1 MSIMKNIFLSFTIL
15 FSSMLLANPVNT
27 GHAKASLITNLQSS
41 NQESFYVGVRLQ
53 MQDGWHT
60 YWENPGDSGSPFEAN
75 WSTDEGV
82 IVENVQWPTPI
93 TIPYPPLMTYGY
105 EGDIVFPFQVFRS
118 QETELKTI
126 SVDFNFLICADICI
140 PESASLS
147 LDLSSASPSK
157 ILDNQIN
164 NLPTKTINTNSSI
177 EGDNL
182 VISFQSTESFSN
194 AYLFPRESGNFFYP
208 ENQLLEQ
215 IDDTNYK
222 ISIPLLD
229 SKLSAFS
236 GILSLDGNGFQIK
249 EQFSSQ
255 GGISLW
261 QAILFA
267 LIGGLILNLMPCV
280 FPVISLKVLSF
291 VSMGGDDHT
300 KIRNHALAFVGGVMS
315 TFLSIATALIIIRS
329 SGSMIGW
336 GYQLQSP
343 VVVGILTLIML
354 GIGLILLTNINI
366 GAGLTTLGSSVQS
379 KNSYSGSFFT
389 GVLAVVVAS
398 PCTAPF
404 MGAAVGYALLQPS
417 FATLPIFLSLGLGF
431 AGPYVVLALKPEWI
445 SSLPKPGAWMETLK
459 QFFAFPMI
467 ATALWL
473 MWVFMVQTSGD
484 ALIQLLI
491 LGLVLGVA
499 IWMIATFKGRWK
511 WIGLITTVILSIQIF
526 DNLPSPISSN
536 QNDADATNWSLVSES
551 NLQAN
556 NQAYLINFT
565 AAWCITCQTN
575 EKAALSRPSVQEY
588 LLTQNI
594 TYIKADWTNRNEE
607 IAAGLAKYNRSGI
620 PLYIFWKPGMTES
633 KILPAVLTE
642 DILMRNLK

>member
-1 MSIMKNIFLSFTIL
+1 MKNIFLSFAIL
-15 FSSMLLANPVNT
+15 FSSLLLANPVDT
-27 GHAKASLITNLQSS
+27 GHAKVSLITNLQNL

-75 WSTDEGV
+75 WTTDDGV
-82 IVENVQWPTPI
+82 IVENVQWPTPV

-147 LDLSSASPSK
+147 LDLSSASPSE
-157 ILDNQIN
+157 ILDAQIN

-182 VISFQSTESFSN
+182 VISFQSIESFSN
-194 AYLFPRESGNFFYP
+194 AYLFPRESGNFF
-208 ENQLLEQ
+208 LSRKSTHEQ
-215 IDDTNYK
+215 IDNTNYK

-280 FPVISLKVLSF
+280 FPVISLKILSF

-431 AGPYVVLALKPEWI
+431 AGPYIVLALKPEWI

-526 DNLPSPISSN
+526 NNLPSPISSN

-607 IAAGLAKYNRSGI
+607 IDAGLAKYNRSGI

-642 DILMRNLK
+642 DILIRNLK

>member
-1 MSIMKNIFLSFTIL
+1 MKNIFLTLSIL
-15 FSSMLLANPVNT
+15 WSTVLLANPVET

-41 NQESFYVGVRLQ
+41 SQESFYVGIRLQ

-60 YWENPGDSGSPFEAN
+60 YWENPGDSGSPFEAT
-75 WSTDEGV
+75 WTTDAGV
-82 IVENVQWPTPI
+82 IIENVSWPTPQ
-93 TIPYPPLMTYGY
+93 TIPYPPLMTFGY
-105 EGDIVFPFQVFRS
+105 EGDVVFPFQVFRS
-118 QETELKTI
+118 LDTKLTEIIL
-126 SVDFNFLICADICI
+126 DFDFLICADICI
-140 PESASLS
+140 PEQATLTLDLTSASSSDL
-147 LDLSSASPSK
+147 LDQA
-157 ILDNQIN
+157 ID
-164 NLPTKTINTNSSI
+164 NLPTKLVKTKSAIS
-177 EGDNL
+177 GDEL
-182 VISFQSTESFSN
+182 KVVFQSPKEFSKAYIFPREGNLFAYTPNQTISQIDENTFKITLPLVQDGIESFS
-194 AYLFPRESGNFFYP
+194 
-208 ENQLLEQ
+208 
-215 IDDTNYK
+215 
-222 ISIPLLD
+222 
-229 SKLSAFS
+229 
-236 GILSLDGNGFQIK
+236 GIISLDGEGFQFE
-249 EQFSSQ
+249 EQIAST
-255 GGISLW
+255 GGMSLW

-291 VSMGGDDHT
+291 VSMGGDDHA

-329 SGSMIGW
+329 TGSMIGW

-354 GIGLILLTNINI
+354 GIGMILLTNINV
-366 GAGLTTLGSSVQS
+366 ATGLTNIGSNVQ
-379 KNSYSGSFFT
+379 NRNDFSGSFFT

-431 AGPYVVLALKPEWI
+431 AGPYLILAIKPQWI
-445 SSLPKPGAWMETLK
+445 SSLPKPGPWMETLK

-491 LGLVLGVA
+491 LGLSLGLA
-499 IWMIATFKGRWK
+499 IWMITAFKGRWK
-511 WIGLITTVILSIQIF
+511 WIGLILTFIASIQIF
-526 DNLPSPISSN
+526 NNLPNNANEITQSV
-536 QNDADATNWSLVSES
+536 DADSWNLSIES
-551 NLQAN
+551 DLQAN

-575 EKAALSRPSVQEY
+575 EKAALARTSVQDY
-588 LLTQNI
+588 LAEQNI
-594 TYIKADWTNRNEE
+594 KYIKADWTNRNED
-607 IAAGLAKYNRSGI
+607 IAIGLAKYERSGI
-620 PLYIFWKPGMTES
+620 PLYIFWKPGMRNS

-642 DILMRNLK
+642 DLLIRSIQ

>member
-1 MSIMKNIFLSFTIL
+1 MKNIFLTLSILWSTI
-15 FSSMLLANPVNT
+15 LLANPVET

-41 NQESFYVGVRLQ
+41 SQESFYVGVRLQ

-60 YWENPGDSGSPFEAN
+60 YWENPGDSGSPFNAT
-75 WSTDEGV
+75 WTTDAGV
-82 IVENVQWPTPI
+82 IIENVSWPTPQ

-118 QETELKTI
+118 LDTELTEI
-126 SVDFNFLICADICI
+126 SLDFDFLICADICV
-140 PESASLS
+140 PEQAKLTLDLTSASSSDL
-147 LDLSSASPSK
+147 LDQA
-157 ILDNQIN
+157 ID
-164 NLPTKTINTNSSI
+164 NLPTKLVKTKSTIS
-177 EGDNL
+177 GDEL
-182 VISFQSTESFSN
+182 KVVFQSPKEFSTAYIFPREGNLFAYTPNQAITPIDENTFEITLPLFQDGVESFS
-194 AYLFPRESGNFFYP
+194 
-208 ENQLLEQ
+208 
-215 IDDTNYK
+215 
-222 ISIPLLD
+222 
-229 SKLSAFS
+229 
-236 GILSLDGNGFQIK
+236 GIISLDGQGFQFE
-249 EQFSSQ
+249 EQIASA
-255 GGISLW
+255 GGMSLW

-315 TFLSIATALIIIRS
+315 TFLSIATALMIIRS
-329 SGSMIGW
+329 TGSMIGW

-354 GIGLILLTNINI
+354 GIGMILLTNINVA
-366 GAGLTTLGSSVQS
+366 AGLTNIGSSVQ
-379 KNSYSGSFFT
+379 NRNDYSGSFFT

-431 AGPYVVLALKPEWI
+431 AGPYLILAIKPKWI
-445 SSLPKPGAWMETLK
+445 SSLPKPGPWMETLK

-491 LGLVLGVA
+491 LGLSLGLA
-499 IWMIATFKGRWK
+499 IWMIASFEGRWK
-511 WIGLITTVILSIQIF
+511 WVGLILTFIASIQIF
-526 DNLPSPISSN
+526 NNLPNNANEITQSA
-536 QNDADATNWSLVSES
+536 DADSWNLSIES
-551 NLQAN
+551 DLQAN

-575 EKAALSRPSVQEY
+575 EKAALARTSVQDY
-588 LLTQNI
+588 LAEQNI
-594 TYIKADWTNRNEE
+594 KYIKADWTNRNED
-607 IAAGLAKYNRSGI
+607 IAIGLARYERSGI
-620 PLYIFWKPGMTES
+620 PLYIFWKPGMRNS

-642 DILMRNLK
+642 DLLIRSMQ

>member
-1 MSIMKNIFLSFTIL
+1 MKNIFLSFTIL
-15 FSSMLLANPVNT
+15 FSSVLLSNPVDT

-164 NLPTKTINTNSSI
+164 NLPTITINTNSSI

-491 LGLVLGVA
+491 LSLVLGVA
-499 IWMIATFKGRWK
+499 IWMIATFMGRWK

-526 DNLPSPISSN
+526 NNLPSPISSN

-642 DILMRNLK
+642 DILIRNLK

>member
-1 MSIMKNIFLSFTIL
+1 M
-15 FSSMLLANPVNT
+15 ANPVET

-41 NQESFYVGVRLQ
+41 SQESFYVGVRLE

-60 YWENPGDSGSPFEAN
+60 YWENPGDSGSPFEAK
-75 WSTDEGV
+75 WTTDAGV
-82 IVENVQWPTPI
+82 IIENVSWPTPQ

-105 EGDIVFPFQVFRS
+105 EGDVVFPFQVFRS
-118 QETELKTI
+118 LDTELTKI
-126 SVDFNFLICADICI
+126 SLDFDFLICADICI
-140 PESASLS
+140 PEQATLTLDLTSASSSDL
-147 LDLSSASPSK
+147 LDQA
-157 ILDNQIN
+157 ID
-164 NLPTKTINTNSSI
+164 NLPTKLVKTTSAIS
-177 EGDNL
+177 GDEL
-182 VISFQSTESFSN
+182 KVVFQSPKEFSSAYIFPREGNLFVYTTNQAITAIEDNIFEITLPLAQEGVESFS
-194 AYLFPRESGNFFYP
+194 
-208 ENQLLEQ
+208 
-215 IDDTNYK
+215 
-222 ISIPLLD
+222 
-229 SKLSAFS
+229 
-236 GILSLDGNGFQIK
+236 GIISLDGQGFQFE
-249 EQFSSQ
+249 EQIASS
-255 GGISLW
+255 GGMSLW

-291 VSMGGDDHT
+291 VSMGGDDHA

-315 TFLSIATALIIIRS
+315 TFLSIATALMIIRS
-329 SGSMIGW
+329 TGSMIGW

-354 GIGLILLTNINI
+354 GIGMILLTNINVA
-366 GAGLTTLGSSVQS
+366 AGLTNIGSSVQ
-379 KNSYSGSFFT
+379 NRNDYSGSFFT

-431 AGPYVVLALKPEWI
+431 AGPYLILAIKPQWI
-445 SSLPKPGAWMETLK
+445 SSLPKPGPWMETLK

-491 LGLVLGVA
+491 LGLSLGLA
-499 IWMIATFKGRWK
+499 IWMIAAFKGKWK
-511 WIGLITTVILSIQIF
+511 WLGLTVTFIASIQIF
-526 DNLPSPISSN
+526 NNLPNNADEITQSA
-536 QNDADATNWSLVSES
+536 DADSWNLSIES
-551 NLQAN
+551 DLQAN

-575 EKAALSRPSVQEY
+575 EKAALARTSVQDY
-588 LLTQNI
+588 LAEQNI
-594 TYIKADWTNRNEE
+594 KYIKADWTNRNED
-607 IAAGLAKYNRSGI
+607 IAVGLARYERSGI
-620 PLYIFWKPGMTES
+620 PLYIFWKPGMRNS

-642 DILMRNLK
+642 DLLIRSMQ

>member
-1 MSIMKNIFLSFTIL
+1 MKNIFLTLSILWSTI
-15 FSSMLLANPVNT
+15 LLANPVET

-41 NQESFYVGVRLQ
+41 SQESFYVGVRLQ

-60 YWENPGDSGSPFEAN
+60 YWENPGDSGSPFNAT
-75 WSTDEGV
+75 WTTDAGV
-82 IVENVQWPTPI
+82 IVENVSWPTPQ

-105 EGDIVFPFQVFRS
+105 EGDIIFPFQVFRS
-118 QETELKTI
+118 LDTELTEI
-126 SVDFNFLICADICI
+126 SLDFDFLICADICV
-140 PESASLS
+140 PEQAKLT
-147 LDLSSASPSK
+147 LDLTTASSSDL
-157 ILDNQIN
+157 LDQAID
-164 NLPTKTINTNSSI
+164 NLPTKLVKTKSTIS
-177 EGDNL
+177 GDEL
-182 VISFQSTESFSN
+182 KVVFQSPKEFSTAYIFPREGNLFAYTPNQEITPIDENTFEITLPLYQDGVESFS
-194 AYLFPRESGNFFYP
+194 
-208 ENQLLEQ
+208 
-215 IDDTNYK
+215 
-222 ISIPLLD
+222 
-229 SKLSAFS
+229 
-236 GILSLDGNGFQIK
+236 GIISLDGQGFQFE
-249 EQFSSQ
+249 EQIGSA
-255 GGISLW
+255 GGMSLW

-315 TFLSIATALIIIRS
+315 TFLSIATALMIIRS
-329 SGSMIGW
+329 TGSMIGW

-354 GIGLILLTNINI
+354 GIGMILLTNINV
-366 GAGLTTLGSSVQS
+366 ATGLTNIGSSVQ
-379 KNSYSGSFFT
+379 NRNDYSGSFFT

-431 AGPYVVLALKPEWI
+431 AGPYLILAIKPKWI
-445 SSLPKPGAWMETLK
+445 SSLPKPGPWMETLK

-491 LGLVLGVA
+491 LGLSLGLA
-499 IWMIATFKGRWK
+499 IWMIASFEGRWK
-511 WIGLITTVILSIQIF
+511 WVGLILTFTASIQIF
-526 DNLPSPISSN
+526 NNLPNNANEITQSA
-536 QNDADATNWSLVSES
+536 DADSWNLSIES
-551 NLQAN
+551 DLQAN

-575 EKAALSRPSVQEY
+575 EKAALARTSVQDY
-588 LLTQNI
+588 LAEQNI
-594 TYIKADWTNRNEE
+594 KYIKADWTNRNED
-607 IAAGLAKYNRSGI
+607 IAIGLAKYERSGI
-620 PLYIFWKPGMTES
+620 PLYIFWKPGMRNS

-642 DILMRNLK
+642 DLIIRSMQ

>member
-1 MSIMKNIFLSFTIL
+1 MKKIFLVCSFFL
-15 FSSMLLANPVNT
+15 SSFLLANPMET
-27 GHAKASLITNLQSS
+27 SHAKASLITNLQSS
-41 NQESFYVGVRLQ
+41 TQESFYIGVRLQ
-53 MQDGWHT
+53 MQEGWHT
-60 YWENPGDSGSPFEAN
+60 YWENPGDSGSPFEAK
-75 WSTDEGV
+75 WSADAGV
-82 IVENVQWPTPI
+82 IVENVQWPTPK

-105 EGDIVFPFQVFRS
+105 EDDVIFPFQVFRS
-118 QETELKTI
+118 LDSKLTKI
-126 SVDFNFLICADICI
+126 SLDFDFLICADICI
-140 PESASLS
+140 PEKVSLS
-147 LDLSSASPSK
+147 IDLLSASPSSL
-157 ILDNQIN
+157 LDEAID
-164 NLPTKTINTNSSI
+164 NLPTKILLTKSNVVGN
-177 EGDNL
+177 NL
-182 VISFQSTESFSN
+182 KVTFQASQDFSK
-194 AYLFPRESGNFFYP
+194 AYLFPREDNLFVYTPKQTIS
-208 ENQLLEQ
+208 QLNDNTYEMTL
-215 IDDTNYK
+215 
-222 ISIPLLD
+222 PLIKD
-229 SKLSAFS
+229 EIESFS
-236 GILSLDGNGFQIK
+236 GIISLDGQGFQFE
-249 EQFSSQ
+249 EQIFTA
-255 GGISLW
+255 GGMSLW

-329 SGSMIGW
+329 TGPMIGW

-343 VVVGILTLIML
+343 IVVGVLTLIML
-354 GIGLILLTNINI
+354 GIGLILLTNINV
-366 GAGLTTLGSSVQS
+366 ASGLTNLGSTVQS
-379 KNSYSGSFFT
+379 RNNYLGSFFT

-431 AGPYVVLALKPEWI
+431 AGPYLMLTIKPQWI
-445 SSLPKPGAWMETLK
+445 SSLPKPGPWMETLK

-491 LGLVLGVA
+491 LGLCLGIA
-499 IWMIATFKGRWK
+499 IWMIVTFKGRWK
-511 WIGLITTVILSIQIF
+511 WIGLMLTFIASIQIF
-526 DNLPSPISSN
+526 NNLPNHINEPTRTV
-536 QNDADATNWSLVSES
+536 DADSWNLSIES
-551 NLQAN
+551 DLQAK

-575 EKAALSRPSVQEY
+575 EKTALTRTRVQDY
-588 LLTQNI
+588 LVEQNI
-594 TYIKADWTNRNEE
+594 KYIKADWTNRNED
-607 IAAGLAKYNRSGI
+607 IAIGLAKYERTGI
-620 PLYIFWKPGMTES
+620 PLYIFWQPGMHGS

-642 DILMRNLK
+642 DLLIRSMQ

>member
-1 MSIMKNIFLSFTIL
+1 MKNIFLTLSILWSTI
-15 FSSMLLANPVNT
+15 LLANPVET

-41 NQESFYVGVRLQ
+41 SQESFYVGVRLQ

-60 YWENPGDSGSPFEAN
+60 YWENPGDSGSPFNAT
-75 WSTDEGV
+75 WTTDAGV
-82 IVENVQWPTPI
+82 IVENVSWPTPQ

-118 QETELKTI
+118 LDTELTEI
-126 SVDFNFLICADICI
+126 SLDFDFLICADICV
-140 PESASLS
+140 PEQAKLTLDLTSASSSDL
-147 LDLSSASPSK
+147 LDQA
-157 ILDNQIN
+157 ID
-164 NLPTKTINTNSSI
+164 NLPTKLVKTKSTIS
-177 EGDNL
+177 GDEL
-182 VISFQSTESFSN
+182 KVVFQSPKEFSTAYIFPREGNLFAYTPNQAITPIDENTFEITLPLFQDGVESFS
-194 AYLFPRESGNFFYP
+194 
-208 ENQLLEQ
+208 
-215 IDDTNYK
+215 
-222 ISIPLLD
+222 
-229 SKLSAFS
+229 
-236 GILSLDGNGFQIK
+236 GIISLDGQGFQFE
-249 EQFSSQ
+249 EQIASA
-255 GGISLW
+255 GGMSLW

-315 TFLSIATALIIIRS
+315 TFLSIATALMIIRS
-329 SGSMIGW
+329 TGSMIGW

-354 GIGLILLTNINI
+354 GIGMILLTNINV
-366 GAGLTTLGSSVQS
+366 ATGLTNIGSSVQ
-379 KNSYSGSFFT
+379 NRNDYSGSFFT

-431 AGPYVVLALKPEWI
+431 AGPYLILAIKPKWI
-445 SSLPKPGAWMETLK
+445 SSLPKPGPWMETLK

-491 LGLVLGVA
+491 LGLSLGLA
-499 IWMIATFKGRWK
+499 IWMIASFEGRWK
-511 WIGLITTVILSIQIF
+511 WVGLILTFIASIQIF
-526 DNLPSPISSN
+526 NNLPNNANEITQSA
-536 QNDADATNWSLVSES
+536 DADSWNLSIES
-551 NLQAN
+551 DLQAN

-575 EKAALSRPSVQEY
+575 EKAALARTSVQDY
-588 LLTQNI
+588 LAEQNI
-594 TYIKADWTNRNEE
+594 KYIKADWTNRNED
-607 IAAGLAKYNRSGI
+607 IAIGLARYERSGI
-620 PLYIFWKPGMTES
+620 PLYIFWKPGMRNS

-642 DILMRNLK
+642 DLLIRSMQ

>member
-1 MSIMKNIFLSFTIL
+1 MKNIFLTLSIL
-15 FSSMLLANPVNT
+15 WSTVLLANPVET

-41 NQESFYVGVRLQ
+41 SQESFYVGVRLQ

-60 YWENPGDSGSPFEAN
+60 YWENPGDSGSPFEAT
-75 WSTDEGV
+75 WTTDAGV
-82 IVENVQWPTPI
+82 IIENVSWPTPQ

-105 EGDIVFPFQVFRS
+105 EGDVVFPFQVFRS
-118 QETELKTI
+118 LDTELTEI
-126 SVDFNFLICADICI
+126 SLDFDFLICADICI
-140 PESASLS
+140 PEQATLTLDLTSASSSDL
-147 LDLSSASPSK
+147 LDQA
-157 ILDNQIN
+157 ID
-164 NLPTKTINTNSSI
+164 NLPTKLVKTTSAIS
-177 EGDNL
+177 GDEL
-182 VISFQSTESFSN
+182 KVVFQSPKEFSSAYIFPREGNLFVYTPNQVITAIEDNIFEITLPLAQEEVESFS
-194 AYLFPRESGNFFYP
+194 
-208 ENQLLEQ
+208 
-215 IDDTNYK
+215 
-222 ISIPLLD
+222 
-229 SKLSAFS
+229 
-236 GILSLDGNGFQIK
+236 GIISLDGQGFQFE
-249 EQFSSQ
+249 EQIASS
-255 GGISLW
+255 GGMSLW

-291 VSMGGDDHT
+291 VSMGGDDHA

-315 TFLSIATALIIIRS
+315 TFLSIATALMIIRS
-329 SGSMIGW
+329 TGSMVGW

-354 GIGLILLTNINI
+354 GIGMILLTNINVA
-366 GAGLTTLGSSVQS
+366 AGLTNIGSSVQ
-379 KNSYSGSFFT
+379 NRNDYSGSFFT

-431 AGPYVVLALKPEWI
+431 AGPYLILAIKPQWI
-445 SSLPKPGAWMETLK
+445 SSLPKPGPWMETLK

-491 LGLVLGVA
+491 LGLSLGLA
-499 IWMIATFKGRWK
+499 IWMIAAFEGRWK
-511 WIGLITTVILSIQIF
+511 WVGLILTFIASIQIF
-526 DNLPSPISSN
+526 NNLPNNTNEITQSA
-536 QNDADATNWSLVSES
+536 DADSWNLSIES
-551 NLQAN
+551 DLQAN

-575 EKAALSRPSVQEY
+575 EKAALARTSVQDY
-588 LLTQNI
+588 LAEQNI
-594 TYIKADWTNRNEE
+594 KYIKADWTNRNED
-607 IAAGLAKYNRSGI
+607 IAIGLAKYERSGI
-620 PLYIFWKPGMTES
+620 PLYIFWKPGMRNS

-642 DILMRNLK
+642 DLLIRSMQ

>member
-1 MSIMKNIFLSFTIL
+1 MKNIFLVLSIL
-15 FSSMLLANPVNT
+15 FSSILLANPVET

-41 NQESFYVGVRLQ
+41 SQESFYVGIRLQ

-60 YWENPGDSGSPFEAN
+60 YWENPGDSGSPFEAT
-75 WSTDEGV
+75 WTTDAGV
-82 IVENVQWPTPI
+82 IIENVSWPTPQ
-93 TIPYPPLMTYGY
+93 TIPYPPLMTFGY
-105 EGDIVFPFQVFRS
+105 EGDVVFPFQVFRS
-118 QETELKTI
+118 LDTKLTEI
-126 SVDFNFLICADICI
+126 SLDFDFLICADICI
-140 PESASLS
+140 PEQATLT
-147 LDLSSASPSK
+147 LDLTLASSSDL
-157 ILDNQIN
+157 LDQAID
-164 NLPTKTINTNSSI
+164 NLPTKLLKTKSTIS
-177 EGDNL
+177 GDEL
-182 VISFQSTESFSN
+182 KVVFQSPKEFSTAYIFPREGNLFAYTPNQTISQIDENTFEITLPLVQDGIESFS
-194 AYLFPRESGNFFYP
+194 
-208 ENQLLEQ
+208 
-215 IDDTNYK
+215 
-222 ISIPLLD
+222 
-229 SKLSAFS
+229 
-236 GILSLDGNGFQIK
+236 GIISLDGEGFQFE
-249 EQFSSQ
+249 EQIASA
-255 GGISLW
+255 GGMSLW

-291 VSMGGDDHT
+291 VSMGGDDHA

-329 SGSMIGW
+329 TGSMIGW

-354 GIGLILLTNINI
+354 GIGMILLTNINV
-366 GAGLTTLGSSVQS
+366 ATGLTNIGSSVQ
-379 KNSYSGSFFT
+379 NRNDFSGSFFT

-431 AGPYVVLALKPEWI
+431 AGPYLILAIKPQWI
-445 SSLPKPGAWMETLK
+445 SSLPKPGPWMETLK

-491 LGLVLGVA
+491 LGLSLGLA
-499 IWMIATFKGRWK
+499 IWMITAFEGRWK
-511 WIGLITTVILSIQIF
+511 WVGLILTFIASIQIF
-526 DNLPSPISSN
+526 NNLPNNASEITQSA
-536 QNDADATNWSLVSES
+536 DADSWSLSLES
-551 NLQAN
+551 DLQAS

-575 EKAALSRPSVQEY
+575 EKAALARTSVQDY
-588 LLTQNI
+588 LNEQNI
-594 TYIKADWTNRNEE
+594 KYIKADWTNRNED
-607 IAAGLAKYNRSGI
+607 IAIGLAKYERSGI
-620 PLYIFWKPGMTES
+620 PLYIFWKPGMRNS

-642 DILMRNLK
+642 DLLIRSIQ

>member
-1 MSIMKNIFLSFTIL
+1 MKNIFLTLSILWSTI
-15 FSSMLLANPVNT
+15 LLANPVET

-41 NQESFYVGVRLQ
+41 SQESFYVGVRLQ

-60 YWENPGDSGSPFEAN
+60 YWENPGDSGSPFNAT
-75 WSTDEGV
+75 WTTDAGV
-82 IVENVQWPTPI
+82 IIENVSWPTPQ

-118 QETELKTI
+118 LDTELTEI
-126 SVDFNFLICADICI
+126 SLDFDFLICADICV
-140 PESASLS
+140 PEQAKLTLDLTSASSSDL
-147 LDLSSASPSK
+147 LDQA
-157 ILDNQIN
+157 ID
-164 NLPTKTINTNSSI
+164 NLPTKLVKTKSTIS
-177 EGDNL
+177 GDEL
-182 VISFQSTESFSN
+182 KVVFQSPKEFSTAYIFPREGNLFAYTPNQAITPIDENTFEITLPLFQDGVESFS
-194 AYLFPRESGNFFYP
+194 
-208 ENQLLEQ
+208 
-215 IDDTNYK
+215 
-222 ISIPLLD
+222 
-229 SKLSAFS
+229 
-236 GILSLDGNGFQIK
+236 GIISLDGQGFQFE
-249 EQFSSQ
+249 EQIASA
-255 GGISLW
+255 GGMSLW

-315 TFLSIATALIIIRS
+315 TFLSIATALMIIRS
-329 SGSMIGW
+329 TGSMIGW

-354 GIGLILLTNINI
+354 GIGMILLTNINVA
-366 GAGLTTLGSSVQS
+366 AGLTNIGSSVQ
-379 KNSYSGSFFT
+379 NRNDYSGSFFT

-431 AGPYVVLALKPEWI
+431 AGPYLILAIKPKWI
-445 SSLPKPGAWMETLK
+445 SSLPKPGPWMETLK

-491 LGLVLGVA
+491 LGLSLGLA
-499 IWMIATFKGRWK
+499 IWMIASFEGRWK
-511 WIGLITTVILSIQIF
+511 WVGLILTFIASIQIF
-526 DNLPSPISSN
+526 NNLPNNANEITQSA
-536 QNDADATNWSLVSES
+536 DADSWNLSIES
-551 NLQAN
+551 DLQAN

-575 EKAALSRPSVQEY
+575 EKAALARTSVQDY
-588 LLTQNI
+588 LAEQNI
-594 TYIKADWTNRNEE
+594 KYIKADWTNRNED
-607 IAAGLAKYNRSGI
+607 IAIGLAKYERSGI
-620 PLYIFWKPGMTES
+620 PLYIFWKPGMRNS

-642 DILMRNLK
+642 DLLIRSMQ